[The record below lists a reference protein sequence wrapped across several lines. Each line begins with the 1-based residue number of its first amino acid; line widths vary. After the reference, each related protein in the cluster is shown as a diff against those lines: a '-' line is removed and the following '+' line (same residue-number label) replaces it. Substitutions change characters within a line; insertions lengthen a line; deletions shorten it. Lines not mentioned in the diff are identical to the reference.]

1 MQPKNEI
8 SDFNKLLAPWIG
20 KTFKLMNIYI
30 AQVFSKNNF
39 QITRE
44 QWFVLKV
51 LNEGNNGFIQNDLA
65 CATNR
70 NKATLTRVINVMEKH
85 NLVVRIPSKEDARKK
100 LIYATKTGENLFLKM
115 KPLMLSSLEVIQ
127 KGISEEDKKIF
138 INVMEK
144 IQNNLNNNKN

>member
-1 MQPKNEI
+1 MHPKNEI
-8 SDFNKLLAPWIG
+8 SDFNETLAPWIG

-30 AQVFSKNNF
+30 AKVFSKNNF
-39 QITRE
+39 QITQE

-51 LNEGNNGFIQNDLA
+51 LTEGNNGFIQNDLA

-115 KPLMLSSLEVIQ
+115 KPLMLSSLQVIQ
-127 KGISEEDKKIF
+127 NNISEEEKNNF
-138 INVMEK
+138 INVMKK
-144 IQNNLNNNKN
+144 IQTNLKNN